1 MIRRSFLK
9 MLMASP
15 LAGLLKKSNPAIGTK
30 RSGIEYLGEDS
41 EVLEPGDRVW
51 IKTLP
56 DTMRH
61 FPQHVE
67 ATVLYST
74 RFGGRNGLINGEI
87 EYEDVYALDVDGRGH
102 NAWYPGSYLMK
113 VLSTT
118 TGTSGGDGYFY
129 TCQCD
134 KYKKHPLLRLRL
146 WKSTCGGATILPLE
160 YFETT
165 GTSGGPPFEY
175 K

>member
-1 MIRRSFLK
+1 

-118 TGTSGGDGYFY
+118 TGTS
-129 TCQCD
+129 
-134 KYKKHPLLRLRL
+134 
-146 WKSTCGGATILPLE
+146 
-160 YFETT
+160 
-165 GTSGGPPFEY
+165 SGGPVHVWEPTWGDGKNYLVVCDCDKCKKNPEPVFY
-175 K
+175 IKGKGN